1 VSEWLESYQY
11 LSLNALVLP
20 SELHPLVGRPGQAV
34 TRGGVLQSPGDDCNW
49 RSLASRRPTLHKP
62 PRPHQIRH
70 SNVRWPI
77 RRLFVSDFQAARS
90 EARPAQA

>member
-34 TRGGVLQSPGDDCNW
+34 TRGECSNRLETTAIGAAW
-49 RSLASRRPTLHKP
+49 RADA
-62 PRPHQIRH
+62 PRYTNHQGRTK
-70 SNVRWPI
+70 SVTAMFGGR
-77 RRLFVSDFQAARS
+77 
-90 EARPAQA
+90 